1 MSKIKFVLGIDTS
14 NYTTSAAL
22 YDIENDKL
30 YHARK
35 LLPVAKGGRGLRQ
48 SDAVFH
54 HTAQLSGVMEE
65 LYEKVGFVPSVCCVG
80 VSAVPRDAEGSY
92 MPCFTVGVNTARCVG
107 AALGAPVY
115 EFSHQAGHISAAVY
129 SSENRGLFNE
139 KFIAFHVSGGTTEA
153 VFVSPDEERGFCA
166 EIIGKTL
173 DLHAGQVID
182 RVGVKLGMGFPCG
195 QELEKLALRC
205 GDTPKVKICVK
216 GCDCCLSGVE
226 NICAK
231 MAENNVDSSVIA
243 RTCLEYVEKTLEKMC
258 ENILE
263 KYGDMP
269 VLFAGG
275 VMSDSIIREELAKRF
290 GCLFASAELSSD
302 NACGTAVLA
311 ARRYR
316 AAKKGLNI

>member
-1 MSKIKFVLGIDTS
+1 MSKSNFVLGIDTS

-22 YDIENDKL
+22 YDIDNDKL
-30 YHARK
+30 YHARR

-92 MPCFTVGVNTARCVG
+92 MPCFTVGVNTARCIG
-107 AALGAPVY
+107 TIIGAPLF

-129 SSENRGLFNE
+129 SSGKLDFFDK

-153 VFVSPDEERGFCA
+153 VLVTPDEERGFHA

-182 RVGVKLGMGFPCG
+182 RVGVKLGLGFPCG
-195 QELEKLALRC
+195 RELEKLALRC
-205 GDTPKVKICVK
+205 NDIPKVKICVK

-275 VMSDSIIREELAKRF
+275 VMSDSIIREELSQRF

-311 ARRYR
+311 ARRYCSV
-316 AAKKGLNI
+316 KKGLNI